1 MQVVFDGNVEKSG
14 KAVKAGKLL
23 IVIAWN

>member
-1 MQVVFDGNVEKSG
+1 MQMVFDGNVENSG